1 MIIANCSRRKL
12 ATATPVRA
20 LELYQGGCIPA
31 LRAYI
36 NARPGLRAR
45 VWIISA
51 AHGLV
56 HADTPLLP
64 YDQRM
69 DTRRAISLRPQVD
82 HTLRLACERYGIP
95 SQALVLAEPVY
106 MLALGGLS
114 SMPGDCRVH
123 LIPAPA
129 AGWPEAAAILDTW
142 SFLCP

>member
-1 MIIANCSRRKL
+1 MIIAGCSRRKM
-12 ATATPVRA
+12 ATATPVSA

-31 LRAYI
+31 LRTYI
-36 NARPGLRAR
+36 TARPSLRTR

-56 HADTPLLP
+56 HADTPLMP

-82 HTLRLACERYGIP
+82 QALRLACERDGTP
-95 SQALVLAEPVY
+95 RQVLVLAEPVY
-106 MLALGGLS
+106 LLALAGLS
-114 SMPGDCRVH
+114 SMPGGCRAH

-129 AGWPEAAAILDTW
+129 AGWAEALAILDTW
-142 SFLCP
+142 SML

>member
-1 MIIANCSRRKL
+1 MIIAGCSRRKM

-31 LRAYI
+31 LRTYI

-69 DTRRAISLRPQVD
+69 DTRRAMDIRPQVD
-82 HTLRLACERYGIP
+82 QALRLACQRDGTP
-95 SQALVLAEPVY
+95 GQVLVLAEPVY
-106 MLALGGLS
+106 LLALAGLS
-114 SMPGDCRVH
+114 GIPGGCQVH
-123 LIPAPA
+123 LILAPA
-129 AGWPEAAAILDTW
+129 AGWPGAAAILDTW
-142 SFLCP
+142 SML